1 MDNQTISAVPTT
13 DSEVFADCESF
24 LTDLS
29 ANDESMI
36 AGGIYLHRSYAKFRF
51 KEYYRYRRRR
61 YHYRYYYRHSKSNRR
76 RGRTIY

>member
-36 AGGIYLHRSYAKFRF
+36 AGGLRLITIGR
-51 KEYYRYRRRR
+51 YYKSKRYRKHRR
-61 YHYRYYYRHSKSNRR
+61 YHYRYYYRHSKSNRNR
-76 RGRTIY
+76 LRGRT